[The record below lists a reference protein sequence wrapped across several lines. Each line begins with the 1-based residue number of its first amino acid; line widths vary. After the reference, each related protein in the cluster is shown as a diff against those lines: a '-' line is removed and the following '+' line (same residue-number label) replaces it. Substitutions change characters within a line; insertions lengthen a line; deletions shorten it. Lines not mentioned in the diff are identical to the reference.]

1 MALGESRTGGSVER
15 IAAFSKVPER
25 ERGKLTFSIRVK
37 HSMSRRFHCFSRIV
51 SSRPSAPTAPR
62 EPGAESAAEQKAD
75 PVHRCTAEQ
84 QVNT

>member
-25 ERGKLTFSIRVK
+25 ERGELTFSVSVK
-37 HSMSRRFHCFSRIV
+37 HPMSRRFHCFSRIV
-51 SSRPSAPTAPR
+51 SFRPSAPTDPWV
-62 EPGAESAAEQKAD
+62 PGAESAAEQKAD
-75 PVHRCTAEQ
+75 PVHRRTAEQ